1 MLKSNMDRYLEWKN
15 HFFTEKSRRE
25 LSESSLKDYY
35 DIRNWLAI
43 EALAEQSSK

>member
-1 MLKSNMDRYLEWKN
+1 MCKTNMKRYLEWKN
-15 HFFTEKSRRE
+15 LITKNTRAE
-25 LSESSLKDYY
+25 LSEESLKDYY